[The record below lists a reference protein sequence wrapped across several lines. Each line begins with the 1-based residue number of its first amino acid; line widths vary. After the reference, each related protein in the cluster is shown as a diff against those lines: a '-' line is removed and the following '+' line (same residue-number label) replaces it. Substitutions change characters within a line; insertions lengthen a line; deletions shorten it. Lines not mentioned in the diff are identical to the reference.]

1 MAPIEANMKLF
12 KRDTGARRTD
22 KDYDESVNNRM
33 RAVLGKDTEHVTLPI
48 SGSRELQL
56 VAQRSWS

>member
-1 MAPIEANMKLF
+1 MKLF